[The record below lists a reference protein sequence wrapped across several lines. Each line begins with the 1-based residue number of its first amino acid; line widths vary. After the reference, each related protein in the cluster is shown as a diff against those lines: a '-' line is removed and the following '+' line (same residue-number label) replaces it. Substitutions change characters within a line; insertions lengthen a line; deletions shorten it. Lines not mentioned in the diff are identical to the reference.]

1 MNVIETSELVR
12 YFGAT
17 RAVAGLDLQ
26 VPRGSIF
33 GLLGENGCGKTTTL
47 NLIMGALIPNQG
59 RVRVM
64 GEDPLTMA
72 PATRA
77 RIGYLADQMEVPSW
91 MTLQEAV
98 RIHGAYFADW
108 DPKAVWQLLDTSEVA
123 PHQRFGHL
131 SKGQKRWFLIALIVA
146 QSPDLLILDEPSG
159 GLDVTVRRKFLDLLL
174 ELASQREIT
183 VVIAS
188 HILSDV
194 ERVVDHV
201 AFVKEGR
208 VVQQSLLEDLKT
220 RVKRLCLPV
229 GTRRQDIEKR
239 FQIISYQ
246 VQSEIVLATVS
257 DFEEERTQGLSCRV
271 EHLNL
276 EELFLIYNTS
286 SDVKQVAS

>member
-12 YFGAT
+12 YFGAS

-77 RIGYLADQMEVPSW
+77 RIGYLADQMELPAW
-91 MTLQEAV
+91 MTLHEAV

-108 DPKAVWQLLDTSEVA
+108 DPKAVWQLMDTSEVA

-131 SKGQKRWFLIALIVA
+131 SKGQKRWFLISLIVA

-208 VVQQSLLEDLKT
+208 VVQQSMLEDLKT

-229 GTRRQDIEKR
+229 GTQRPDIEKR